1 MTKDE
6 VRIRLVETIMN
17 CRDEHVPLS
26 DNLTGLDGGVRVA
39 RAIGGVS
46 GFDSLSGI
54 AATVRLEHD
63 LGLDIKEDNIFL
75 TPSGKDAR
83 TVDQIVDVLF
93 DAANAKVG
101 APIA

>member
-6 VRIRLVETIMN
+6 VRTRLVETIMD
-17 CRDEHVPLS
+17 CRDEHVPVS
-26 DNLTGLDGGVRVA
+26 DSLTDLAGGLRVA
-39 RAIGGVS
+39 RAIGGVP

-54 AATVRLEHD
+54 AATVRLEHE

-83 TVDQIVDVLF
+83 TVDQVVDLLF
-93 DAANAKVG
+93 EAVNGKVG
-101 APIA
+101 AKSA